1 MTLRF
6 GSQSNVFI
14 PDATGQVVAFVRKES
29 EFPLNRYC
37 TLIPSP
43 ATVGLYAKLG
53 RDHFARIVSDA
64 ENAWHDGAERPSQK
78 NNQVAFEMV
87 EFSTFRR
94 NYSWELGHD
103 TINQAK
109 LFKIKLAH
117 MDGAIS
123 QAMTNRTNRVIT
135 LLEAS
140 SNWGTHYATANTL
153 NGGKGTWQ
161 NASDDPESPNY
172 MAIAKALY
180 EAARRIN
187 LATNAKIKIG
197 DLRLL
202 VSPGLAI
209 VMAQSGE
216 ISNYVRETPQAH
228 KVIREGLDP
237 DVNNLWGLPGSY
249 RGFEIVVEDTPIVTE
264 RHDSSGTE
272 ATTNRT
278 YVKSDNSAVILAR
291 PGTLD
296 GEYGSKSYSTVQLY
310 HYQELLRVEARDDT
324 WNRRIEGAVS
334 ENIKEVLAASPS
346 GFLIT
351 NTLS

>member
-6 GSQSNVFI
+6 ASQSSVFV
-14 PDATGQVVAFVRKES
+14 PEATGQVVAFVRKES

-37 TLIPSP
+37 TYIPSP

-64 ENAWHDGAERPSQK
+64 ENAWHDGAERPVQ
-78 NNQVAFEMV
+78 NYNQVAFEMV
-87 EFSTFRR
+87 EFATQRR
-94 NYSWELGHD
+94 SYSWTLGHD
-103 TINQAK
+103 TVNQAK

-123 QAMTNRTNRVIT
+123 QAMTNRTNRVVSM
-135 LLEAS
+135 LETT
-140 SNWGTHYATANTL
+140 SNWGTHYETANTL
-153 NGGKGTWQ
+153 NGGAGTWDA
-161 NASDDPESPNY
+161 ASDDPDNANY
-172 MAIAKALY
+172 LAIAKSLY

-187 LATNAKIKIG
+187 LATNGKVKIG
-197 DLRLL
+197 DLRLI

-209 VMAQSGE
+209 AMSQSGE

-237 DVNNLWGLPGSY
+237 DVNNLWGMPASY
-249 RGFEIVVEDTPIVTE
+249 RGFEIVVEDTPIVSE
-264 RHDSSGTE
+264 RHNSSGTE

-278 YVKSDNSAVILAR
+278 YVKADNSAVLVTR
-291 PGTLD
+291 QGGLD
-296 GEYGSKSYSTVQLY
+296 GEYGTRSYSTVQLY
-310 HYQELLRVEARDDT
+310 HYQELLRVEARDDA
-324 WNRRIEGAVS
+324 WNRRVEGAVS
-334 ENIKEVLAASPS
+334 ENIKELIAASPT

-351 NTLS
+351 NTL